1 MVVRRALVVLAASA
15 LAACSASTTE
25 QRTDATVATTAGA
38 SATEAP
44 TTSPTTTTPPT
55 PAPATTTTTSTTST
69 VAATTTLLAPTTT
82 TVPVVE
88 AAAYAVYDQRTG
100 TTLAANNADTPLA
113 VGSLMKLLVAEAV
126 YAAGDPVK
134 VVTAPDGLL
143 IDPLES
149 NIGIRPGQP
158 LQRDTLTRAMLVV
171 SANDA
176 ARALAI
182 DLAGSEAALAE
193 QMNLRAIALGL
204 TNTRAVNATGLDADG
219 QYSTANDM
227 VRLGAYLMGN
237 QTFQAAA
244 KQESATL
251 NGQTIPA
258 TNELLDS
265 YPAADGIKTGH
276 TTQAGWCILA
286 SANRAGRRI
295 IVAVLGA
302 PTEEART
309 AAATALLDWGFTQP

>member
-1 MVVRRALVVLAASA
+1 MRLRRPLLALAATL

-25 QRTDATVATTAGA
+25 RASGTTLVLTAPTAAPTTAPPATVATP
-38 SATEAP
+38 S
-44 TTSPTTTTPPT
+44 STTP
-55 PAPATTTTTSTTST
+55 TSTTPST
-69 VAATTTLLAPTTT
+69 LPAATTTLAAPPTT

-88 AAAYAVYDQRTG
+88 AAAYAVFDQRTG
-100 TTLAANNADTPLA
+100 TFLAVDNADAQLP
-113 VGSLMKLLVAEAV
+113 VGSLMKLLVADVAYV
-126 YAAGDPVK
+126 TGDPVK
-134 VVTAPDGLL
+134 LVTAPAGLL

-149 NIGIRPGQP
+149 NIGIQAGQQ

-182 DLAGSEAALAE
+182 DIAGSEIAFAELMNTRAA
-193 QMNLRAIALGL
+193 ALGL
-204 TNTRAVNATGLDADG
+204 ANTRAVNATGLDADG
-219 QYSTANDM
+219 QFSSASDM
-227 VRLGAYLMGN
+227 VRLGAFLMGN
-237 QTFQAAA
+237 QTFQASAR
-244 KQESATL
+244 QRDATL
-251 NGQTIPA
+251 NGQTLPA
-258 TNELLDS
+258 TNDLLRQ

-286 SANRAGRRI
+286 SADRAGRRI

-309 AAATALLDWGFTQP
+309 SAATALLDWGFTQ